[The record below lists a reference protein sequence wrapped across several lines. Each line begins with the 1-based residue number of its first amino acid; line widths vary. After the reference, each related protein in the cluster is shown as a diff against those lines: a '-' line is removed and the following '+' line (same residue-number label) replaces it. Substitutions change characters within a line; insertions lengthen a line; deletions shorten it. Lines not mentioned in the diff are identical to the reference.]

1 MNPYRHRNY
10 IVATIFIAIVCNY
23 LDRQLLSILK
33 PEILTYFNIG
43 DLEYAWIVN
52 VFLICYALMYP
63 VGGMLIGRFG
73 SRKVMFGGILL
84 WSLACIGGGIS
95 RNIAEF
101 TFFRGLLGVA
111 EPIIFSGQVVVVTVW
126 FEKQKRAL
134 ANSLCQFGGSI
145 GAMIAPAVIAW
156 LSHYLP
162 WNQVFI
168 IAGLI
173 GIIISLIWFMIYS
186 EPPKEILDQSTAA
199 ESGDDGKTDEWA
211 FSLKDL
217 FKTRSLWGCLLVRL
231 VSDPVWYFCSF
242 WLPGFLRT
250 MGERQGLSQQQTLD
264 MIQYIGG
271 VPFLVGAVSGVL
283 ASAIS
288 DRMVRHGTPSLLAR
302 KKIMLASVIF
312 APLCALVPYVSE
324 WQGIGFNARLALVII
339 IFCLIAAM
347 CLTWLYNIGVVMAE
361 SFPLPNVSTVVGIA
375 CGAGAIGG
383 SVFNQLVGS
392 MLNTMGNKLF
402 FIMSL
407 LHIIA
412 AFVLWKMVRREPKP
426 EEVKAN

>member
-1 MNPYRHRNY
+1 
-10 IVATIFIAIVCNY
+10 
-23 LDRQLLSILK
+23 
-33 PEILTYFNIG
+33 
-43 DLEYAWIVN
+43 
-52 VFLICYALMYP
+52 
-63 VGGMLIGRFG
+63 
-73 SRKVMFGGILL
+73 
-84 WSLACIGGGIS
+84 
-95 RNIAEF
+95 
-101 TFFRGLLGVA
+101 
-111 EPIIFSGQVVVVTVW
+111 
-126 FEKQKRAL
+126 
-134 ANSLCQFGGSI
+134 
-145 GAMIAPAVIAW
+145 
-156 LSHYLP
+156 
-162 WNQVFI
+162 
-168 IAGLI
+168 
-173 GIIISLIWFMIYS
+173 MIYS

-271 VPFLVGAVSGVL
+271 IPFLVGAISGVL